1 MAHTITII
9 VLLLLI
15 VLLFFVIGTQSD
27 YIDKHKYDIKH
38 KDRIIQELRT
48 QNDHLRYYVTRKDLN
63 NKTYVRRQ

>member
-15 VLLFFVIGTQSD
+15 VLLFFVISTQSD

>member
-38 KDRIIQELRT
+38 KDRIIQELKT

>member
-9 VLLLLI
+9 LLLLLI
-15 VLLFFVIGTQSD
+15 VLLFFVIGAQSD
-27 YIDKHKYDIKH
+27 CIDKYKYDIKH